1 MKFHK
6 NILTN
11 IKIRIS
17 ILLGVKIHNEKGGLF
32 MFRNLEAELA
42 RCNLTRR
49 ELASKLGCTPS
60 TLSLKLNDKAPL
72 SLKEAAKIKQ
82 IIGVDM
88 ALEELFA
95 DNLLKKNS
103 QSA

>member
-1 MKFHK
+1 
-6 NILTN
+6 
-11 IKIRIS
+11 
-17 ILLGVKIHNEKGGLF
+17 

-42 RCNLTRR
+42 RCNLTKR

-60 TLSLKLNDKAPL
+60 TLSLKLNGKAPL
-72 SLKEAAKIKQ
+72 SLKEAAKIKS

-88 ALEELFA
+88 PLEELFA
-95 DNLLKKNS
+95 YDLERDNN

>member
-1 MKFHK
+1 
-6 NILTN
+6 
-11 IKIRIS
+11 
-17 ILLGVKIHNEKGGLF
+17 

-42 RCNLTRR
+42 RSGLTKRDVA
-49 ELASKLGCTPS
+49 LKLGCTPS
-60 TLSLKLNDKAPL
+60 TLSLKLNGKAPL
-72 SLKEAAKIKQ
+72 SLLEAAKIKQ

-95 DNLLKKNS
+95 MDDLLKSNT

>member
-1 MKFHK
+1 
-6 NILTN
+6 
-11 IKIRIS
+11 
-17 ILLGVKIHNEKGGLF
+17 

-42 RCNLTRR
+42 RSGLTRR
-49 ELASKLGCTPS
+49 DVALKLGCTPS
-60 TLSLKLNDKAPL
+60 TLSLKLNGKAPL
-72 SLKEAAKIKQ
+72 SLLEAAKIKQ

-95 DNLLKKNS
+95 TDDLLKSNT

>member
-1 MKFHK
+1 
-6 NILTN
+6 
-11 IKIRIS
+11 
-17 ILLGVKIHNEKGGLF
+17 

-42 RCNLTRR
+42 RSGLNKRDVAL
-49 ELASKLGCTPS
+49 KLGCTPS
-60 TLSLKLNDKAPL
+60 TLSLKLNGKAPL
-72 SLKEAAKIKQ
+72 SLLEAAKIKQ

-95 DNLLKKNS
+95 MDDLLKSNT